1 MLKKSYKW
9 LAVVLALSV
18 LFSCL
23 PMSVF
28 ALELSNDD
36 SDVIIED
43 ESQREESVKH
53 FKMPDGSYKAVVY
66 TQPVHRMDANGVW
79 QDIDNRMDES
89 TVKNKQ
95 AYVTSDGRTVFSK
108 KISSKDATVF
118 ELTENGYS
126 IKVSFADDGIKNT
139 TAKLSN
145 HAEKYKPTGADD
157 IETQYKKLNM
167 IDNNTTIAYRNLLKG
182 MTLEYVLSGND
193 VKENIV
199 IKRKADDYTY
209 AFIYELEN
217 LFAELNEDGSI
228 DLFDE
233 NSGDF
238 VCEIPAPYMYD
249 DDGAVS
255 YDVSYALEDLGD
267 GIYKLTVSADEEW
280 INSSERAF
288 PVVIDPTMT
297 FDIDY
302 KDTYINSSSPNTN
315 YGGEDELW
323 VSPSKITFLQFS
335 DLPRLGDYVTVI
347 SAKIRLRYYYY
358 VKTGSLTVGAYQ
370 VTENWNE
377 HSLTWNTA
385 NAKTNM
391 GISTTCQGTAVLT
404 ASESITEETPGLAS
418 IYITSLMESWIAGAT
433 NYGLAIKYEGGT
445 NSSVILNSRET
456 YTGAYCEISYTTSR
470 TNYAPVDNGIYFF
483 QNKQVNGYAQIDD
496 NASTNAAGAILELHE
511 FDGASDQKWK
521 LTYLH
526 NGYYKIISTTS
537 VKAITAP
544 SSEGNALTQE
554 NYQAKDTQM
563 WEIRSAGNGAYYIQ
577 PKSNSNPTSY
587 CYMVAGTGYG
597 CAVELKGSQTD
608 NRDEWILTNLG
619 YYDVLQD
626 VYGFSASDAALII
639 RLYDKVDSAFPNES
653 DVERAWKCARLFGG
667 LYYNHRADRPFW
679 NDVAG
684 IEIELF
690 GGSYP
695 EREQQYFVNTLHF
708 TESQY
713 ESLKTAVENQHGESN
728 PDFAHCQIALA
739 ARLAYTLNKE
749 GLASNLGSRFLYDDV
764 SYLAGWLG
772 DAILPETNGTTC
784 IANDDYCA
792 DLDAENTY
800 WIILQGHPSVV
811 AFEKYYSSLSN
822 SNNRADI
829 FRTHIEYENV
839 RQKIFDEL
847 IDKHLRVAAQLA
859 AQQQNYIE
867 ENLYYRLLA
876 DEQYHWDTIKN
887 GYPDTYNFLKS
898 LENRL
903 ATMGDYIS

>member
-53 FKMPDGSYKAVVY
+53 FLMPDGSYKAVVY

-335 DLPRLGDYVTVI
+335 DLPQLGDYVTVI

-433 NYGLAIKYEGGT
+433 NYGLAIKYEDGT

-496 NASTNAAGAILELHE
+496 NASTNAAGAILELRE

-526 NGYYKIISTTS
+526 NDYYKITS
-537 VKAITAP
+537 VASGKAITAP

-554 NYQAKDTQM
+554 TYQAKDTQM

-577 PKSNSNPTSY
+577 PKSNSNPSSN
-587 CYMVAGTGYG
+587 CYMVAGTGLD

-608 NRDEWILTNLG
+608 SRDKWKLH
-619 YYDVLQD
+619 YYGSHNPLRE
-626 VYGFSASDAALII
+626 VYGFSASNAALINM
-639 RLYDKVDSAFPNES
+639 LYDKVDTAFPNETNLQ
-653 DVERAWKCARLFGG
+653 RAWKCARLLGG
-667 LYYNHRADRPFW
+667 IVYGNIESGAIDQLEWKN
-679 NDVAG
+679 VAG
-684 IEIELF
+684 QVFELSE
-690 GGSYP
+690 GAEEG
-695 EREQQYFVNTLHF
+695 YFVNTLGY
-708 TESQY
+708 TKAQY
-713 ESLKTAVENQHGESN
+713 DQLIGAVKQQHRDASD
-728 PDFAHCQIALA
+728 PDYAQYSDFAHYQIALA
-739 ARLAYTLNKE
+739 ARLAYKLDMD
-749 GLASNLGSRFLYDDV
+749 GFISNLGTFCSDEVV

-772 DAILPETNGTTC
+772 DVTLGNKTMDNP
-784 IANDDYCA
+784 DYCA
-792 DLDAENTY
+792 DLDAEISY
-800 WIILQGHPSVV
+800 RYIVMGCSASDVLS
-811 AFEKYYSSLSN
+811 YYFFPIAN
-822 SNNRADI
+822 SKNRAVL
-829 FRTHIEYENV
+829 FLEYIPYDNV
-839 RQKIFDEL
+839 CQKVF
-847 IDKHLRVAAQLA
+847 
-859 AQQQNYIE
+859 N
-867 ENLYYRLLA
+867 RLGLNKNNNA
-876 DEQYHWDTIKN
+876 HWAKIQTD
-887 GYPDTYNFLKS
+887 YPDTYDFLIS
-898 LENRL
+898 LENGL
-903 ATMGDYIS
+903 ETMGHFPD

>member
-53 FKMPDGSYKAVVY
+53 FLMPDGSYKAVVY

-126 IKVSFADDGIKNT
+126 IKVSFANDGIKNT

-228 DLFDE
+228 ALFDE

-267 GIYKLTVSADEEW
+267 GAYKLTVSADEEW

-323 VSPSKITFLQFS
+323 VNPSKITFLQFS
-335 DLPRLGDYVTVI
+335 DIPRLGDYVTVI
-347 SAKIRLRYYYY
+347 SAKIRLRYYYP

-404 ASESITEETPGLAS
+404 VSESITEETPGLAS

-433 NYGLAIKYEGGT
+433 NYGLAIKYESGT

-470 TNYAPVDNGIYFF
+470 TNYAPVDNGVYFF

-511 FDGASDQKWK
+511 LDGASDQKWK

-587 CYMVAGTGYG
+587 CYMVAGTGLE
-597 CAVELKGSQTD
+597 CAIELKGSQTD
-608 NRDEWILTNLG
+608 GRDKWNLKRSLPTNGYELEYSPSDWSGYVQNHCNCYAYALNNQVFPGTNDLWFKQQMGEYKGENYMWTELTESNIYAAVINDYNEYNECFVSSLTFQRIGRYDVCPAGTYKVALVVSGEDYHWYRQDADGLWSHKRGLSPVERTDYSGNLIIDPYIADRGSYTEFLG
-619 YYDVLQD
+619 YYAVTPWNEF
-626 VYGFSASDAALII
+626 FSANGTVYC
-639 RLYDKVDSAFPNES
+639 RY
-653 DVERAWKCARLFGG
+653 R
-667 LYYNHRADRPFW
+667 
-679 NDVAG
+679 NDVVPCDTLMKRIGLLSANN
-684 IEIELF
+684 E
-690 GGSYP
+690 
-695 EREQQYFVNTLHF
+695 FV
-708 TESQY
+708 
-713 ESLKTAVENQHGESN
+713 V
-728 PDFAHCQIALA
+728 
-739 ARLAYTLNKE
+739 
-749 GLASNLGSRFLYDDV
+749 
-764 SYLAGWLG
+764 
-772 DAILPETNGTTC
+772 
-784 IANDDYCA
+784 A
-792 DLDAENTY
+792 DLGIDTEKTTKIINTSA
-800 WIILQGHPSVV
+800 II
-811 AFEKYYSSLSN
+811 
-822 SNNRADI
+822 
-829 FRTHIEYENV
+829 YEEVEVLN
-839 RQKIFDEL
+839 E
-847 IDKHLRVAAQLA
+847 
-859 AQQQNYIE
+859 
-867 ENLYYRLLA
+867 
-876 DEQYHWDTIKN
+876 TKN
-887 GYPDTYNFLKS
+887 
-898 LENRL
+898 
-903 ATMGDYIS
+903 